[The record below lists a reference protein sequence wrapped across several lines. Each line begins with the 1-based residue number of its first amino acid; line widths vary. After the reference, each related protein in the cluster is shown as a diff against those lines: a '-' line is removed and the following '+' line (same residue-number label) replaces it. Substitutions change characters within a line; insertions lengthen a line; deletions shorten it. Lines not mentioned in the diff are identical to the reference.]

1 MLDFMM
7 VATRTNRA
15 GGIEVFPKFVVKR
28 STDLMIRGS
37 DFYAIWIQDAGL
49 WSTDEF
55 DALRLIDREVE
66 EYFNKMP
73 PDLQSRAKA
82 FYMWDAENGMID
94 RWHAYC
100 QRQCRDNYHALDESL
115 TFSNEEVKKSDY
127 ISKRLPYPL
136 EQGKYDAWDKLIGT
150 LYTPEER
157 HKIEWAIGS
166 IVTGDS
172 KKIQKFLVLYGPPG
186 SGKSTLLNIVQELF
200 EGYYSVFDAKAL
212 ASASNQFALE
222 SFKSNPLVAIQ
233 HDGDLSRIEDN
244 TRLNSLVSHETMVV
258 NEKHKS
264 LYETRFRSFL
274 FLGSNKPV
282 EITDARS
289 GILRRLIDVSPS
301 GEKVPLK
308 EYNKLTK
315 QVAFELGAIAWHCRE
330 VYLANPD
337 YYDAYIPKAMMTVT
351 NSFYN
356 FMQELYAAMEGKDG
370 ICMKDAWDMYKGFCE
385 EANVYKPLPRNK
397 FKEEICLY
405 FHEYYERYYL
415 EDGTRVRQYLKNI
428 KVGMLN
434 GEEGSVETAEEE
446 KKEPLKWLSFSD
458 HEHSIFDE
466 DCASCPAQY
475 ATTNE
480 TPALAWKQVKT
491 QLHDLDPKK
500 LHYVKVPVN
509 HIVID
514 FDLKENG
521 EKNFKKN
528 FEAASKWPPTYAEL
542 SKSGQGIHLHYLYS
556 GDPTRLSRV
565 YDEYIEVKVFNG
577 GSSLR
582 RMLTKCND
590 LPIAT
595 ISSGLPLKGEKTVVN
610 LDKIKT
616 EKGLRIMVMRNINKE
631 IHADTRS
638 SVDFIYKILED
649 AYESGI
655 KYDVSDLSNAVLG
668 LAASSTNQSKY
679 CIKLVNKM
687 HFKSAE
693 PVEMENESTDDFD
706 PLVFFD
712 CEVYPNLL
720 LINWK
725 QAGEG
730 KTITR
735 MINPS
740 PLEVKALMNMKLVG
754 FNCRRYDNHILYAR
768 MLGYTNEQIFEL
780 SQAIIS
786 NKRSNVMFGSAY
798 DISYTDVYDFCVKK
812 QSLKKWEIELGIH
825 HQEMGLPWDQPVPEE
840 LWEKVAEYCDND
852 VLATEAVF
860 NKNKGDFAARQIQV
874 ELVKKL
880 HGMRATVNDTTN
892 TLSGRI
898 IFGKNKTPQSHFNYR
913 NLAEPVP
920 PSKYPEYREAFGP
933 DYHFRVFDDE
943 GLPLYEDFDPSKT
956 YPDGY
961 SILPFFKGY
970 EFKRGISTYLG
981 VEIGEG
987 GKVYGNPGM
996 YGDLWDGDVASMH
1009 PHSAIFECLFGPEF
1023 TKRFE
1028 EIVDA
1033 RVAIKHHDFELAS
1046 TYLEGALVP
1055 YLTEELADDLAQALK
1070 IVINS
1075 IYGLTSAKFA
1085 NIFRDPRN
1093 IDNIVAKRGAL
1104 FMTLLKQEVEN
1115 LGYTVAHIKTD
1126 SIKIPDADQKIR
1138 DFVIK
1143 FGMEYGYKFETEA
1156 EFEKFCL
1163 VNNAVYVAKFKE
1175 PKKDKKTGEPIW
1187 WTATGAQFAVPYVFK
1202 TLFSHKEITF
1212 NDFCETFQVSNSA
1225 LFLDFNES
1233 MPDVSD
1239 LEKQRKKFFDKNIKP
1254 FLEQNLR
1261 PEEEYLTILEKLDK
1275 DIAAGHSLQFV
1286 GRIGQFTP
1294 VEPGSGGGIL
1304 LRQNTDRFGNIKY
1317 DSAGGAD
1324 GYRWLESESIRGT
1337 ELEKHVDMRFYTSQV
1352 DEAIEEISKYGDAE
1366 WFISDDPYIPQPKPE
1381 MHPWQMAGEPYEDDH
1396 ADKLFA
1402 VR

>member
-15 GGIEVFPKFVVKR
+15 GGIEVFPKFIVKR
-28 STDLMIRGS
+28 SSDLMIRGG
-37 DFYAIWIQDAGL
+37 DFYAVWIQELGL

-55 DALRLIDREVE
+55 DALRLIDQEVQT
-66 EYFNKMP
+66 YFEKMP

-100 QRQCRDNYHALDESL
+100 QRQCRDNYHVLDESL
-115 TFSNEEVKKSDY
+115 TFANEDVKKGDY
-127 ISKRLPYPL
+127 VSKRVPYPL
-136 EQGKYDAWDKLIGT
+136 EPGSHDAWDKLIGT

-157 HKIEWAIGS
+157 HKIEWAVGS

-186 SGKSTLLNIVQELF
+186 SGKSTLLNIIQQLF

-222 SFKSNPLVAIQ
+222 AFKSNPLVAIQ

-308 EYNKLTK
+308 EYNKLVK
-315 QVAFELGAIAWHCRE
+315 QVSFELGGIACHCRD
-330 VYLANPD
+330 VYLADPE

-356 FMQELYAAMEGKDG
+356 FMQELYTAMDGKDG
-370 ICMKDAWDMYKGFCE
+370 ITIKDAWDMYKGYCE
-385 EANVYKPLPRNK
+385 EANVYKPFPRNK

-415 EDGTRVRQYLKNI
+415 EDGTRVRGYLKGI
-428 KVGMLN
+428 KTGMLN
-434 GEEGSVETAEEE
+434 GEESSVEETPEE
-446 KKEPLKWLSFSD
+446 KTDGSKWLEFTE
-458 HEHSIFDE
+458 HESSIFDE
-466 DCASCPAQY
+466 YCALCPAQY

-480 TPALAWKQVKT
+480 TPALAWKSVKT
-491 QLHDLDPKK
+491 QLRDLDPHK
-500 LHYVKVPVN
+500 LHYVKVPLV

-521 EKNFKKN
+521 VKDFKKN

-590 LPIAT
+590 LPIAM
-595 ISSGLPLKGEKTVVN
+595 INSGLPLKGERPVVN
-610 LDKIKT
+610 LDKIKS
-616 EKGLRIMVMRNINKE
+616 EKGLRIMLLRNINKE

-649 AYESGI
+649 AYNSDMR
-655 KYDVSDLSNAVLG
+655 YDVSDLSNAVLA

-693 PVEMENESTDDFD
+693 PVEMENASTDDQD

-725 QAGEG
+725 QQGEG

-768 MLGYTNEQIFEL
+768 MLGYTNEQIYEL
-780 SQAIIS
+780 SQNIIS
-786 NKRSNVMFGSAY
+786 NKRSNAMFGSAY
-798 DISYTDVYDFCVKK
+798 DISYTDVYDFCSKK

-825 HQEMGLPWDQPVPEE
+825 HQEMSLPWDQPVPKE

-874 ELVKKL
+874 ELVHKL

-898 IFGKNKTPQSHFNYR
+898 IFGKNKSPQSHFNYR
-913 NLAEPVP
+913 DLSQPVP
-920 PSKYPEYREAFGP
+920 PSKYKEYRELFGP
-933 DYHFRVFDDE
+933 DYQFHVFDNE
-943 GLPLYEDFDPSKT
+943 GLPIYEIFDPQKE
-956 YPDGY
+956 YPETY
-961 SILPFFKGY
+961 SILPYFKGY
-970 EFKRGISTYLG
+970 KFERGISTYLG

-987 GKVYGNPGM
+987 GKVFGAPGM
-996 YGDLWDGDVASMH
+996 YGGLWDGDVASMH
-1009 PHSAIFECLFGPEF
+1009 PHSMIFECVFGPEY
-1023 TKRFE
+1023 TKTLE
-1028 EIVDA
+1028 ELVDA
-1033 RVAIKHHDFELAS
+1033 RVAIKHHDFELAG
-1046 TYLEGALVP
+1046 TYLNGALKP
-1055 YLTEELADDLAQALK
+1055 FLTEELADSLAQALK

-1075 IYGLTSAKFA
+1075 IYGLTSAKFD
-1085 NIFRDPRN
+1085 NLFRDPRN

-1115 LGYTVAHIKTD
+1115 LGYKVAHIKTD
-1126 SIKIPDADQKIR
+1126 SIKIPDADDR
-1138 DFVIK
+1138 VREFVIR

-1163 VNNAVYVAKFKE
+1163 VNNAVYIAKYKT
-1175 PKKDKKTGEPIW
+1175 PKKDKKTGKDIW

-1202 TLFSHKEITF
+1202 TLFSHDEVKF
-1212 NDFCETFQVSNSA
+1212 DDFCETFAVQNSA

-1233 MPDVSD
+1233 MTDVSD
-1239 LEKQRKKFFDKNIKP
+1239 LEKQRKKLIDKFRDKQTG
-1254 FLEQNLR
+1254 EWTDATAEATVSNLN
-1261 PEEEYLTILEKLDK
+1261 K
-1275 DIAAGHSLQFV
+1275 DIALGHSLQFI

-1294 VEPGSGGGIL
+1294 IEPGHGGGIL
-1304 LRQNTDRFGNIKY
+1304 LRQNTDKFGNIKY

-1324 GYRWLESESIRGT
+1324 GYRWMESEVIRGT
-1337 ELEKHVDMRFYTSQV
+1337 PMEQHVDMRFYTSQV
-1352 DEAIEEISKYGDAE
+1352 DAAIEEIAKYGDAE
-1366 WFISDDPYIPQPKPE
+1366 WFISDDPYIPQAT
-1381 MHPWQMAGEPYEDDH
+1381 PWQMADQPWDDH
-1396 ADKLFA
+1396 ANKLFA

>member
-28 STDLMIRGS
+28 SGDLMIRGG
-37 DFYAIWIQDAGL
+37 DFYAVWIQELGL

-55 DALRLIDREVE
+55 DALRLIDQEVQT
-66 EYFNKMP
+66 YYDKMP
-73 PDLQSRAKA
+73 PDLQSRAKP

-100 QRQCRDNYHALDESL
+100 QRQCRDNYHTLDESL
-115 TFSNEEVKKSDY
+115 TFANEEVKKTDY
-127 ISKRLPYPL
+127 VSKRLSYPL
-136 EQGKYDAWDKLIGT
+136 EQGKHNAWDKLIGT
-150 LYTPEER
+150 LYTPEEL

-166 IVTGDS
+166 IINGDS

-186 SGKSTLLNIVQELF
+186 SGKSTLLNIVQQLF
-200 EGYYSVFDAKAL
+200 DGYYGVFDAKAL

-222 SFKSNPLVAIQ
+222 AFKSNPLVAIQ

-244 TRLNSLVSHETMVV
+244 TRLNSLISHEVMVV

-289 GILRRLIDVSPS
+289 GIIRRLIDVSPS
-301 GEKVPLK
+301 GEKVPQR
-308 EYNKLTK
+308 EYDKLVK
-315 QVAFELGAIAWHCRE
+315 QVGFELGAIAYHCRE
-330 VYLANPD
+330 VFLADPG
-337 YYDAYIPKAMMTVT
+337 YYDSYIPKAMMTVT

-356 FMQELYAAMEGKDG
+356 FMQELYAAMDGKDG
-370 ICMKDAWDMYKGFCE
+370 IALKDAWDMYKAFCE

-405 FHEYYERYYL
+405 FHEYYERCYL
-415 EDGTRVRQYLKNI
+415 EDGSRARGYLKGI
-428 KVGMLN
+428 KIGMLN
-434 GEEGSVETAEEE
+434 GEEGAVEI
-446 KKEPLKWLSFSD
+446 KEDKGSKWLEFSD
-458 HEHSIFDE
+458 HESSIFDE
-466 DCASCPAQY
+466 DCALCPAQY

-480 TPALAWKQVKT
+480 TPALAWKSVKT
-491 QLHDLDPKK
+491 QLRDLDPHK

-521 EKNFKKN
+521 QKNFQKN
-528 FEAASKWPPTYAEL
+528 YEAASKWPPTYAEL

-556 GDPTRLSRV
+556 GDPLKLSRV

-582 RMLTKCND
+582 RILSKCND
-590 LPIAT
+590 LPIAP
-595 ISSGLPLKGEKTVVN
+595 ISSGLPLKEEKPVVN
-610 LDKIKT
+610 LDKIKS

-631 IHADTRS
+631 IHNDTRS
-638 SVDFIYKILED
+638 SIDFIYKILED
-649 AYESGI
+649 AYSSGM

-679 CIKLVNKM
+679 CIKLVSKM
-687 HFKSAE
+687 HFKSEE
-693 PVEMENESTDDFD
+693 PVEMANESKDEED

-740 PLEVKALMNMKLVG
+740 PLEVKSLMNMKLVG

-768 MLGYTNEQIFEL
+768 MLGYTNEQIYEL
-780 SQAIIS
+780 SQNIIS
-786 NKRSNVMFGSAY
+786 KRLSNAMFGSAY
-798 DISYTDVYDFCVKK
+798 DISYTDVYDFCTKK

-825 HQEMGLPWDQPVPEE
+825 HQEMSIPWDQPVPEE
-840 LWEKVAEYCDND
+840 LWEEIAAYCDND
-852 VLATEAVF
+852 VIATEAVF

-874 ELVKKL
+874 ELVHKL

-898 IFGKNKTPQSHFNYR
+898 IFGKNKSPQSHFNYR
-913 NLAEPVP
+913 DLSQPVP
-920 PSKYPEYREAFGP
+920 PSKYQEYRERFGP
-933 DYHFRVFDDE
+933 DYQFHVFDSE
-943 GLPLYEDFDPSKT
+943 GLPIYEIFDPSKT
-956 YPDGY
+956 YPENY
-961 SILPFFKGY
+961 SIMPFFKGY
-970 EFKRGISTYLG
+970 KFERGTSTYLG

-987 GKVYGNPGM
+987 GKVFGAPGIYGN
-996 YGDLWDGDVASMH
+996 LWDGDVASMH
-1009 PHSAIFECLFGPEF
+1009 PHSAIFECLFGPEY
-1023 TKRFE
+1023 TKIFE
-1028 EIVDA
+1028 DIVDA
-1033 RVAIKHHDFELAS
+1033 RVAIKHHDFELAGM
-1046 TYLEGALVP
+1046 YLNGALKP
-1055 YLTEELADDLAQALK
+1055 FLTEELADSLAQALK

-1075 IYGLTSAKFA
+1075 IYGLTSAKFD
-1085 NIFRDPRN
+1085 NLFRDPRN
-1093 IDNIVAKRGAL
+1093 VDNIVAKRGAL

-1115 LGYTVAHIKTD
+1115 LGYHVAHIKTD

-1138 DFVIK
+1138 DFVIA

-1156 EFEKFCL
+1156 EFDKFCL
-1163 VNNAVYVAKFKE
+1163 VNNAVYIARYKT
-1175 PKKDKKTGEPIW
+1175 PKKDKKTGKDIW

-1202 TLFSHKEITF
+1202 TLFSHDEITF
-1212 NDFCETFQVSNSA
+1212 NDFCETFAVQGSA

-1233 MPDVSD
+1233 MTDVTLAEKTKKKLIDKYRDKTTGEWTNPDAQKQIAD
-1239 LEKQRKKFFDKNIKP
+1239 LNAK
-1254 FLEQNLR
+1254 
-1261 PEEEYLTILEKLDK
+1261 
-1275 DIAAGHSLQFV
+1275 IATGHSLHFV

-1294 VEPGSGGGIL
+1294 VMPGCGGGIL
-1304 LRQNTDRFGNIKY
+1304 LRQNTDKFGNIKY

-1324 GYRWLESESIRGT
+1324 GYRWMESEAIRGT
-1337 ELEKHVDMRFYTSQV
+1337 DMEKNVDMTFYTSQV
-1352 DEAIEEISKYGDAE
+1352 DAAIEEIAKYGDVE
-1366 WFISDDPYIPQPKPE
+1366 WFISDDPYVAE
-1381 MHPWQMAGEPYEDDH
+1381 ASPWQNADLPWDDH
-1396 ADKLFA
+1396 AEKLFA